1 MSLIP
6 SATTSVNKF
15 IWEFTGQFAH
25 ASAGYIAISTIKQHT
40 NVHKVLEIITAIG
53 VAAAAFKEFYW
64 DYHYEDAATRG
75 SSLLDFSM
83 YMVGIALGW
92 FA

>member
-6 SATTSVNKF
+6 SATVNVNHF
-15 IWEFTGQFAH
+15 IWEFTGQAAH
-25 ASAGYIAISTIKQHT
+25 VMAGYIAISTTRRHT
-40 NVHKVLEIITAIG
+40 QGHKVLGIVTGVA

-92 FA
+92 FV

>member
-6 SATTSVNKF
+6 AATTVVNKW
-15 IWEFTGQFAH
+15 IWEFTGQAAH
-25 ASAGYIAISTIKQHT
+25 ASVAAIAMASLH
-40 NVHKVLEIITAIG
+40 HHAPHG
-53 VAAAAFKEFYW
+53 VIWALAVGVPAAAFKEFWW

-83 YMVGIALGW
+83 YMVGLAAGFFI
-92 FA
+92 